1 MTILIPAYKPDERL
15 IQLVKDLLAQ
25 GDYAIVVVDDGSG
38 PEYKP
43 IFAAVAEL
51 GCTVLTHESNK
62 GKGAALK
69 TGFRYIQTTEENT
82 GVVTADSDGQH
93 LPEDIHKVAAALR
106 NERKT
111 IVLGTRRFVGKVPVR
126 SRLGNGITR
135 AVFSLVSGTKVYDTQ
150 TGLRG
155 FSVEMLPWLCGI
167 AGDRY
172 EYEMNVLME
181 AVPAGYRFKEIDIE
195 TVYVGRNES
204 SHFHAI
210 KDTLQVSWPIIKF
223 SMSSLLSALLDFA
236 LLIIIKL
243 STNDLFFAVI
253 GARICS
259 TMFNYTL
266 NRQYVFAKGR
276 EVPMKYSLP
285 KYFTLAAIVMLANYV
300 IINFYYTTLG
310 LSLVVA
316 KILTEA
322 TIFFFSYWAQSRFV
336 FVRQN

>member
-25 GDYAIVVVDDGSG
+25 SDYAIVVVDDGSG
-38 PEYKP
+38 PEYRS
-43 IFAAVAEL
+43 IFNAVAEL
-51 GCTVLTHESNK
+51 GCTVLTHERNK

-69 TGFRYIQTTEENT
+69 TGFHYIQTTEEKI
-82 GVVTADSDGQH
+82 GVVTADGDGQH
-93 LPEDIHKVAAALR
+93 LPQDIHKVAGAVK

-111 IVLGTRRFVGKVPVR
+111 IVLGTRRFVGKVPLR
-126 SRLGNGITR
+126 SRFGNSLTR
-135 AVFSLVSGTKVYDTQ
+135 AVFSLVSGAKVYDTQ

-155 FSVEMLPWLCGI
+155 FSVDMLPWLCEV

-195 TVYVGRNES
+195 TVYVGQNET
-204 SHFHAI
+204 SHFHAV
-210 KDTLQVSWPIIKF
+210 KDSLRVYWPILKF

-243 STNDLFFAVI
+243 STNDLFLAVI

-266 NRQYVFAKGR
+266 NRQYVFAKGK
-276 EVPMKYSLP
+276 EVPIKYSMP
-285 KYFTLAAIVMLANYV
+285 KYLTLAAIVMLANYV
-300 IINFYYTTLG
+300 IIEFYYTTLG
-310 LSLVVA
+310 LSLVMA

-322 TIFFFSYWAQSRFV
+322 TIFFLNYWAQRRFV
-336 FVRQN
+336 FVR